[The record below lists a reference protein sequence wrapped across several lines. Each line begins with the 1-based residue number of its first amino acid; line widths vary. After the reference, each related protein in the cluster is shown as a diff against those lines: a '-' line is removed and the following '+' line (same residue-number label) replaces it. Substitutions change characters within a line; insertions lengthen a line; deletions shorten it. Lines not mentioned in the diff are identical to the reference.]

1 MSTVAFISKK
11 QQDIDFS
18 DGTTVNTTGIGEC
31 ELRTAT
37 SRYAIDKLKADTD
50 MLVLTKD
57 TNELFSGITRNR
69 FTKISDI
76 ISRSNK
82 DSFPTVGLS
91 DRIYISAEDHSLY
104 LWNGSSYVN
113 VVNNNSWRDNFIVGS
128 TIQNTFYLSHIPDG
142 NIKFY
147 IDGIRYFEANF
158 IYNASD
164 NTITWNPT
172 TPSATYYGTDIMN
185 SEVDIEY
192 TYVKSV

>member
-11 QQDIDFS
+11 QQDIDFP

-91 DRIYISAEDHSLY
+91 DRIYISEEDHSLY
-104 LWNGSSYVN
+104 LWNGSSYAN

-172 TPSATYYGTDIMN
+172 TSSATYFGTDIMN